1 MVKHH
6 DVVGR
11 YVTIEVDDREY
22 KVFYLQNGKGI
33 PLICQHTAGCHNHQW
48 RGLLE
53 DEEIIKNYNVIAPEL
68 PVYTSKLLDTNV
80 KFFAK
85 FVNEFVKFKKLKDF
99 VIVGN
104 SLGGHVGLIYAK
116 FFPS

>member
-6 DVVGR
+6 SVVGR
-11 YVTIEVDDREY
+11 YVTIEVDDCEY

-53 DEEIIKNYNVIAPEL
+53 DEEIISQTLLIIKNFGKKN
-68 PVYTSKLLDTNV
+68 TN
-80 KFFAK
+80 
-85 FVNEFVKFKKLKDF
+85 
-99 VIVGN
+99 
-104 SLGGHVGLIYAK
+104 
-116 FFPS
+116 

>member
-1 MVKHH
+1 MVRHH

-11 YVTIEVDDREY
+11 YVTIEVDDCEY

-53 DEEIIKNYNVIAPEL
+53 DEEIIKNYNNVQ
-68 PVYTSKLLDTNV
+68 LLTYILLSTILYYAVDPT
-80 KFFAK
+80 F
-85 FVNEFVKFKKLKDF
+85 
-99 VIVGN
+99 
-104 SLGGHVGLIYAK
+104 HVLVDHK
-116 FFPS
+116 Q